1 MSEDINAV
9 AVMDKPVDV
18 SQKTATREEAP
29 PQKVVLPFEKK
40 GEYFVESVG
49 EIPKKPLY
57 SFIKRTFDIL
67 ASLIALIVLAIPMLI
82 IAAMIKIKSPGPV
95 FYKQERLGYRGVK
108 VNIIKF
114 RTMNLDA
121 EVAGAQWSQGDDDP
135 RIFPLGRILRKFRL
149 DELPQFWNILK
160 GDLSLVGP
168 RPEREIFYDE
178 FEMYVHGFHERLK
191 VKPGLTGLA
200 QVNGGYDL
208 KPEEKIIYDVEY
220 IKKRSLWLDLKIM
233 LKTVGV
239 ILTRGGGKVIAI
251 IVNYYPAISGY
262 ILCLNAAAI

>member
-1 MSEDINAV
+1 MSEEMNAV
-9 AVMDKPVDV
+9 AVVDKPVEV
-18 SQKTATREEAP
+18 PQSTAAREETS

-40 GEYFVESVG
+40 GEYFVELVG

-82 IAAMIKIKSPGPV
+82 IAVMIKIKSPGPA
-95 FYKQERLGYRGVK
+95 FYKQERLGYRGEK

-135 RIFPLGRILRKFRL
+135 RIFPLGRTLRKFRL

-178 FEMYVHGFHERLK
+178 FETYVHGFHERLK

-208 KPEEKIIYDVEY
+208 KPEEKIVWDIEY
-220 IKKRSLWLDLKIM
+220 IKHRGLLMDLKI
-233 LKTVGV
+233 LFKTVAVVFKHDGA
-239 ILTRGGGKVIAI
+239 K
-251 IVNYYPAISGY
+251 
-262 ILCLNAAAI
+262 